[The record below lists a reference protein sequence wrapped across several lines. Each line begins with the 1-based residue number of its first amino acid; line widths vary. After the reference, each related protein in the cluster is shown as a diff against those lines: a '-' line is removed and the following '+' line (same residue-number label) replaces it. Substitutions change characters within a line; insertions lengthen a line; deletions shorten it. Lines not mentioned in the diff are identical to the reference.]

1 MTFQAVHAAAPDER
15 LTQHLGRA
23 GLQPRRALRTPEEAA
38 GVEAPGGGEGEGG
51 VPGAGPR
58 WREEPRGD
66 RGVPYGAA
74 EGGEKAGGRAGERA
88 AGGGGACGERAIRW
102 ARGGEGGL
110 AGPPGTASNMWE
122 RGSERGSRGAEWGG
136 RVERSPAPR
145 GPPSSIQQDFCWV
158 RFASA
163 SSGRFCG
170 CERASERASANGEAP
185 WGRPAALKGTALTFC
200 KSCPGCGCV
209 VRVDSANPFG
219 EPAARK
225 MTRRRE
231 T

>member
-74 EGGEKAGGRAGERA
+74 EGGERAGGRAGERA

-110 AGPPGTASNMWE
+110 AGPPGTWRATCGSAGASGGAAE
-122 RGSERGSRGAEWGG
+122 RSGEGEWNAPQLPADPQAPSSRIFVGSG
-136 RVERSPAPR
+136 SPAPAL
-145 GPPSSIQQDFCWV
+145 GGSAG
-158 RFASA
+158 AS
-163 SSGRFCG
+163 
-170 CERASERASANGEAP
+170 ERASERERRSPVGSAGSLERHRAD
-185 WGRPAALKGTALTFC
+185 LL
-200 KSCPGCGCV
+200 
-209 VRVDSANPFG
+209 
-219 EPAARK
+219 
-225 MTRRRE
+225 
-231 T
+231 